1 MSPPPIR
8 SVTVYCS
15 SSSAVPKPYF
25 DDAEAAGRALAKNGW
40 ALVYGGNAVGLMKS
54 VSDAVR
60 ANGGRVIGITPQL
73 LVDKGIHDTD
83 AHELV
88 VTQTMRERKALME
101 ARGDAF
107 LTLPGGLGTFEEIF
121 EIIVGKQ
128 LGYHNKPIA
137 LLNTSGY
144 FNPLLEMI
152 EHGIEQHFIK
162 GKVRQLYFVA
172 PTVDAAVEHF
182 RSYEPPPLADKWFN
196 GVPSSATE

>member
-1 MSPPPIR
+1 MSEPSIR

-15 SSSAVPKPYF
+15 SSSALPLPYY
-25 DDAEAAGRALAKNGW
+25 DDGAAAGRALAENGW
-40 ALVYGGNAVGLMKS
+40 ALVYGGNAVGLMKT
-54 VSDAVR
+54 VADAAR
-60 ANGGRVIGITPQL
+60 AGGGRVIGVTPQL
-73 LVDKGIHDTD
+73 LVDKGIHDTAAD
-83 AHELV
+83 ELV

-152 EHGIEQHFIK
+152 EHGIEHRFIK
-162 GKVRQLYFVA
+162 PGVRELYFVA
-172 PTVDAAVEHF
+172 KTVEAAVAHF
-182 RSYEPPPLADKWFN
+182 RSYVPAPLADKWFG
-196 GVPSSATE
+196 GVPSGTE